1 MIVLHILGILLKII
15 GILLLV
21 LLGLVLLVLLLVL
34 LCPVRY
40 RGKGYKEGKDFGGIL
55 SVSWL
60 WHLISLRFW
69 YDSREGNPEYSIKL
83 FGISLKKL
91 LAFLEKRRDRKAE
104 ALKAKELSSP
114 KTEGEITIQ
123 EKENEDGEGQAGKEK
138 LAAAEKSETESTRT
152 ESSKAESSKAE
163 SSKTESS
170 ETVSPSSAQS
180 ESRQQ
185 SHKEEKGLWGVLRR
199 IGDFWKSLFRL
210 PGKLWKAMKNFK
222 LTVEKICAKI
232 GKIRDFLE
240 TQEFQRGRDLVFRE
254 SKTLLRKVLPRKM
267 EGSIA
272 FGTEDPCL
280 TGEILAAVS
289 IFYPLYGEH
298 FTIEPYFDQ
307 KILEGWF
314 SFKGRIRGIHFLLT
328 AFRLLISSDIRYIIK
343 HFKHH

>member
-1 MIVLHILGILLKII
+1 MIVLHILWILLKII
-15 GILLLV
+15 GILLLF

-60 WHLISLRFW
+60 WHLISLRLW

-104 ALKAKELSSP
+104 ALKSKELSSP
-114 KTEGEITIQ
+114 QIEGEVMAQ
-123 EKENEDGEGQAGKEK
+123 ERENEDGEGQAGKEK
-138 LAAAEKSETESTRT
+138 PAAAEKSETEST
-152 ESSKAESSKAE
+152 KAEST
-163 SSKTESS
+163 KTESS

-185 SHKEEKGLWGVLRR
+185 PHKEEKGLFGVWRR
-199 IGDFWKSLFRL
+199 IGNFWKSLFRL
-210 PGKLWKAMKNFK
+210 PGKLWKALKNFK
-222 LTVEKICAKI
+222 LTAEKICAKI

-254 SKTLLRKVLPRKM
+254 SKTLLKTVLPRKV

>member
-1 MIVLHILGILLKII
+1 MILLHILWILLKII
-15 GILLLV
+15 GILLLF

-60 WHLISLRFW
+60 WHLISLRLW
-69 YDSREGNPEYSIKL
+69 YDSREENPEYSIKL

-104 ALKAKELSSP
+104 ALKSKELSSP
-114 KTEGEITIQ
+114 QIEGEVMAQ
-123 EKENEDGEGQAGKEK
+123 ERENEDGEGQAGKEK
-138 LAAAEKSETESTRT
+138 PAAAEKSETESTKT
-152 ESSKAESSKAE
+152 ESSKAE

-185 SHKEEKGLWGVLRR
+185 SHKEEKGLFGVWRR
-199 IGDFWKSLFRL
+199 IGNFWKSLFRL
-210 PGKLWKAMKNFK
+210 PGKLWKALKNFK
-222 LTVEKICAKI
+222 LTAEKICAKI

-254 SKTLLRKVLPRKM
+254 SKTLLKKVLPRKM